1 MKTATLYTTDGRQV
15 DITPKNNKG
24 LTYDTMRAA
33 VAGMVEIVPMPNGK
47 VLICN
52 EEGKLIG
59 LPENP
64 RATQLWKKL
73 YPIEKYP
80 HNNDE
85 LVVGNVIIADE
96 SLARSI
102 VWKLSR

>member
-1 MKTATLYTTDGRQV
+1 MKTATLYCTDGRQIDV
-15 DITPKNNKG
+15 TPKNNKG

-33 VAGMVEIVPMPNGK
+33 VQGMVQIVPMPSGK

-52 EEGKLIG
+52 EEGKLDN
-59 LPENP
+59 LPTNEA
-64 RATQLWKKL
+64 ATEIWKKE

-96 SLARSI
+96 ELAR
-102 VWKLSR
+102 